1 MEIFSENSFF
11 TDAGCENMWY
21 TVLVLMEQRYKKREK
36 TNFRRRSEKNPG
48 GKIMKKRLLGLLLCV
63 VLLAGLLP
71 AAVSA
76 AETTELSVGSFYTNR
91 ATRPLSDSSEGWSFT
106 PASEDGRAK
115 LVLDGYRKGD
125 IRATFPMDI
134 EVKSD
139 STITLTETRPYC
151 AIKIFG
157 ACVLSGAGDLTIT
170 TVHGDSVGIFT
181 SGDLTVAMRGDLDVT
196 ASAARG
202 INAYRN
208 LILSGRGNVTV
219 RSKEE
224 GLLATR
230 GSVVLSGR
238 GNVDVA
244 STERAAVATMIGADG
259 YALYVNGTGHEL
271 KFAAG
276 EGHKAIENVSSN
288 TSYDNRLVMGSRLT
302 DYDVAGAPDERIATY
317 TRKAGLPGETGTLVI
332 RAIFTGISE
341 NEIPSGLTFTV
352 NGPDGFAPVTKAI
365 GEFSGDRLTRELVM
379 VVPEGNYIVTEG
391 GAGLPG
397 YTLSAAY
404 RQGEEDLPMDNGAAA
419 AVAADSR
426 TEAVIT
432 NAYTLN
438 GGADPQPNDK
448 TVEIPFA
455 VDVRLGGNVAAPE
468 QSFELEIFE
477 IGNSNAEDYR
487 DVAISASLKTNGAGK
502 YEGTIGITGPEDQVD
517 ALTQEGFLVREKDA
531 QAESWECDT
540 AVWAVRPNRETD
552 EGFAVYPVT
561 QEKTDNGTFYLDG
574 EEPVEKM
581 VFANTY
587 TKNEDA
593 LPPKTGD
600 SGIVLWGALLALS
613 LGCGALVLC
622 RRKKNCAD

>member
-1 MEIFSENSFF
+1 
-11 TDAGCENMWY
+11 
-21 TVLVLMEQRYKKREK
+21 
-36 TNFRRRSEKNPG
+36 
-48 GKIMKKRLLGLLLCV
+48 MKKRLLGLLLCV

-76 AETTELSVGSFYTNR
+76 ADDAELSVGSFYTNR
-91 ATRPLSDSSEGWSFT
+91 ATKPLSDSSEGWSFT
-106 PASEDGRAK
+106 PASDTARAK

-139 STITLTETRPYC
+139 STITTTNTRPYC
-151 AIKIFG
+151 AIKVFG
-157 ACVLSGAGDLTIT
+157 ACVLSGDGDLTIT
-170 TVHGDSVGIFT
+170 TSHGDSLGIFT
-181 SGDLTVAMRGDLDVT
+181 SGDLTIAMRGDLDVT
-196 ASAARG
+196 AAEAGG

-224 GLLATR
+224 GLLATH

-244 STERAAVATMIGADG
+244 SSEQAAVATMIGADG
-259 YALYVNGTGHEL
+259 YALYVNGTGQEL

-288 TSYDNRLVMGSRLT
+288 TSYDNRLVMGSRLE
-302 DYDVAGAPDERIATY
+302 DYDAEGAPDERSLVY
-317 TRKAGLPGETGTLVI
+317 TRKAGLPGATGTLVI
-332 RAIFTGISE
+332 RAIFTGILE

-352 NGPDGFAPVTKAI
+352 SGPDGFEPVVKTI
-365 GEFSGDRLTRELVM
+365 GDFSGDGLTRELVL
-379 VVPEGNYIVTEG
+379 VVPEGNYVVTER
-391 GAGLPG
+391 GAGVLG
-397 YTLSAAY
+397 YTLSATY
-404 RQGEEDLPMDNGAAA
+404 RQGDKDLPMDNGAAA
-419 AVAADSR
+419 AVAEDGQ

-432 NAYTLN
+432 NAYTPN
-438 GGADPQPNDK
+438 GGSDPQPVDK
-448 TVEIPFA
+448 TVEIPFT
-455 VDVRLGGNVAAPE
+455 VDVRLGGNMAAPE
-468 QSFELEIFE
+468 QVFELVIFE
-477 IGNSNAEDYR
+477 IANPNAEDYP
-487 DVAISASLKTNGAGK
+487 DVAISASVKTNGAGE
-502 YEGTIGITGPEDQVD
+502 YEGTIRITGPEDQVD

-531 QAESWECDT
+531 QAENWVCDT

-552 EGFAVYPVT
+552 EGFIIYPVT

-574 EEPVEKM
+574 EEPAEKM
-581 VFANTY
+581 VFVNTY
-587 TKNEDA
+587 TKNEEA

-613 LGCGALVLC
+613 LGCGALVLS
-622 RRKKNCAD
+622 RKKKSCAD

>member
-1 MEIFSENSFF
+1 
-11 TDAGCENMWY
+11 
-21 TVLVLMEQRYKKREK
+21 
-36 TNFRRRSEKNPG
+36 
-48 GKIMKKRLLGLLLCV
+48 MKKRLLGLLLCV

-71 AAVSA
+71 AAVFA
-76 AETTELSVGSFYTNR
+76 ADDAELSVGSFYTNR
-91 ATRPLSDSSEGWSFT
+91 ATKPLSDSSEGWSFT
-106 PASEDGRAK
+106 PASESARAK

-139 STITLTETRPYC
+139 STITTTNTRPYC

-170 TVHGDSVGIFT
+170 TVHGDSLGIFT
-181 SGDLTVAMRGDLDVT
+181 SGDLTIAMRGDLDVT
-196 ASAARG
+196 AQEAGG

-238 GNVDVA
+238 GNVDVV

-259 YALYVNGTGHEL
+259 YALYVNGTGQEL

-302 DYDVAGAPDERIATY
+302 DYDATGAPDERSLVY
-317 TRKAGLPGETGTLVI
+317 NRKPGLPGEPGTLVI
-332 RAIFTGISE
+332 RAIFTGILE
-341 NEIPSGLTFTV
+341 NEIPSGLSFTV
-352 NGPDGFAPVTKAI
+352 SGPDGFEPVVKTI
-365 GEFSGDRLTRELVM
+365 GEFSGDGLTRELVL
-379 VVPEGNYIVTEG
+379 VVPEGNYVVTES
-391 GAGLPG
+391 GAGLTG
-397 YTLSAAY
+397 YMLSATY
-404 RQGEEDLPMDNGAAA
+404 RQGDEDLPMDNGAEA
-419 AVAADSR
+419 AVAADGR

-438 GGADPQPNDK
+438 GGADPQSVDK
-448 TVEIPFA
+448 TVEIPFT
-455 VDVRLGGNVAAPE
+455 VDVRLGGNMAAPE
-468 QSFELEIFE
+468 QIFELEIFE
-477 IGNSNAEDYR
+477 IANPNAEDYP
-487 DVAISASLKTNGAGK
+487 DVAISASVKTNGTGE
-502 YEGTIGITGPEDQVD
+502 YEGTIRITGPEDQVD

-581 VFANTY
+581 VFINTY
-587 TKNEDA
+587 TKNEEA

>member
-1 MEIFSENSFF
+1 
-11 TDAGCENMWY
+11 
-21 TVLVLMEQRYKKREK
+21 
-36 TNFRRRSEKNPG
+36 
-48 GKIMKKRLLGLLLCV
+48 MKKRLLGLLLCV

-76 AETTELSVGSFYTNR
+76 ADEAELSVGSFYTNR
-91 ATRPLSDSSEGWSFT
+91 ATKPLSDSSEGWSFT
-106 PASEDGRAK
+106 PASDSARAK

-139 STITLTETRPYC
+139 STITTTNTRPYC

-157 ACVLSGAGDLTIT
+157 ACVLSGDGDLTIT
-170 TVHGDSVGIFT
+170 TVHGDSLGIFT
-181 SGDLTVAMRGDLDVT
+181 SGDLTIAMRGDLDVT
-196 ASAARG
+196 AAEAGG

-224 GLLATR
+224 GLLATH

-244 STERAAVATMIGADG
+244 STGQAAVATMIGADG

-271 KFAAG
+271 KFAAS
-276 EGHKAIENVSSN
+276 EEHKAIENVSSN
-288 TSYDNRLVMGSRLT
+288 TSYDNRLVMGSRLE
-302 DYDVAGAPDERIATY
+302 DYDVEGAPDERSLIY

-332 RAIFTGISE
+332 RAIFTGILE

-352 NGPDGFAPVTKAI
+352 SGPDGFEPVVKTI
-365 GEFSGDRLTRELVM
+365 GDFSGSGLTRELVL
-379 VVPEGNYIVTEG
+379 VVPEGNYVVTER
-391 GAGLPG
+391 GAGVLG
-397 YTLSAAY
+397 YTLSATY
-404 RQGEEDLPMDNGAAA
+404 RQGDEDLPMENGAAA
-419 AVAADSR
+419 AVAEDGR

-432 NAYTLN
+432 NAYTPN
-438 GGADPQPNDK
+438 GGLDPQPVDK
-448 TVEIPFA
+448 TVEIPFT
-455 VDVRLGGNVAAPE
+455 VDVRLGGNMAAPE
-468 QSFELEIFE
+468 QVFELEIFE
-477 IGNSNAEDYR
+477 IANPNAEAYP
-487 DVAISASLKTNGAGK
+487 DVAISASVKTNGVGE
-502 YEGTIGITGPEDQVD
+502 YEGTIRITGPEDQVD

-531 QAESWECDT
+531 QAENWACDT

-552 EGFAVYPVT
+552 EGFVIYPVT

-581 VFANTY
+581 VFINTY
-587 TKNEDA
+587 TKNEEA

-613 LGCGALVLC
+613 LGCGALVLF
-622 RRKKNCAD
+622 RKKKSRAD

>member
-1 MEIFSENSFF
+1 
-11 TDAGCENMWY
+11 
-21 TVLVLMEQRYKKREK
+21 
-36 TNFRRRSEKNPG
+36 
-48 GKIMKKRLLGLLLCV
+48 MKKRLLGLLLCV

-76 AETTELSVGSFYTNR
+76 ADEAELSVGSFYTNR
-91 ATRPLSDSSEGWSFT
+91 ATKPLSDSSEGWSFT
-106 PASEDGRAK
+106 PASDSARAK

-139 STITLTETRPYC
+139 STITLTDTRPYC

-157 ACVLSGAGDLTIT
+157 ACVLSGDGDLTNT
-170 TVHGDSVGIFT
+170 TSHGDSLGIFT
-181 SGDLTVAMRGDLDVT
+181 SGDLTIAMRGNLDVT
-196 ASAARG
+196 AAEAGG

-224 GLLATR
+224 GLLATH

-244 STERAAVATMIGADG
+244 SSEQAAVATMIGADG
-259 YALYVNGTGHEL
+259 YALYVNGTGQEL

-302 DYDVAGAPDERIATY
+302 DYDVTGAPDERSLVY

-332 RAIFTGISE
+332 RAIFTGILE

-352 NGPDGFAPVTKAI
+352 SGPDGFEPVVKTI
-365 GEFSGDRLTRELVM
+365 GDFSGDGLTRELVL
-379 VVPEGNYIVTEG
+379 VVPEGNYVVTER
-391 GAGLPG
+391 GAEVLV
-397 YTLSAAY
+397 YTLSATY
-404 RQGEEDLPMDNGAAA
+404 RQGDEDLPMDNGAAA
-419 AVAADSR
+419 AVAADGR

-432 NAYTLN
+432 HAYTTN
-438 GGADPQPNDK
+438 GGSDPQPVDK
-448 TVEIPFA
+448 TVEIPFT
-455 VDVRLGGNVAAPE
+455 VDVRLGGNMAAPE
-468 QSFELEIFE
+468 QVFELEIFE
-477 IGNSNAEDYR
+477 IANPNAEDYP
-487 DVAISASLKTNGAGK
+487 DVAISASVKTNGAGE
-502 YEGTIGITGPEDQVD
+502 YEGTIRITGPEDQVD

-531 QAESWECDT
+531 QAENWACDT

-552 EGFAVYPVT
+552 EGFVIYPVT

-581 VFANTY
+581 VFINTY
-587 TKNEDA
+587 TKNEEA

-600 SGIVLWGALLALS
+600 SGIVLWGTLLALS
-613 LGCGALVLC
+613 LGCGALVLS
-622 RRKKNCAD
+622 RKKKSRAD

>member
-1 MEIFSENSFF
+1 
-11 TDAGCENMWY
+11 
-21 TVLVLMEQRYKKREK
+21 
-36 TNFRRRSEKNPG
+36 
-48 GKIMKKRLLGLLLCV
+48 MKKRLLGLLLCV

-76 AETTELSVGSFYTNR
+76 AENPELSVGSFYTNR
-91 ATRPLSDSSEGWSFT
+91 ATKPLADSSEGWSFT
-106 PASEDGRAK
+106 PASENERAK

-139 STITLTETRPYC
+139 STITTTETRPYC

-157 ACVLSGAGDLTIT
+157 ACVLSGTGNLTIT
-170 TVHGDSVGIFT
+170 TVHGDSLGIFT
-181 SGDLTVAMRGDLDVT
+181 SGDLTIAMRGDLTVT
-196 ASAARG
+196 AQEAGG

-219 RSKEE
+219 RAKEE
-224 GLLATR
+224 GLLATH

-244 STERAAVATMIGADG
+244 STGQAAVASMIGADG
-259 YALYVNGTGHEL
+259 YALYVNGSGHEL

-276 EGHKAIENVSSN
+276 EGHSAIENVSSN
-288 TSYDNRLVMGSRLT
+288 TSYDNRLVMGSRLA
-302 DYDVAGAPDERIATY
+302 DYDATGAPDERSLVY
-317 TRKAGLPGETGTLVI
+317 NRKPGLPEDPETGALVI
-332 RAIFTGISE
+332 RAIFTGITE
-341 NEIPSGLTFTV
+341 NEIPSGLSFTV
-352 NGPDGFAPVTKAI
+352 SGPDGFEPVTKAI
-365 GEFSGDRLTRELVM
+365 GEFSGDGMTRELVM
-379 VVPEGNYIVTEG
+379 VVPEGNYVVTES
-391 GAGLPG
+391 GAGLTG
-397 YTLSAAY
+397 YSLSATY

-419 AVAADSR
+419 AVAADGR

-438 GGADPQPNDK
+438 GGSDPQPGGK
-448 TVEIPFA
+448 TVEIPFT
-455 VDVRLGGNVAAPE
+455 VDIRQGGNVAAPE
-468 QSFELEIFE
+468 QIFELEIFE
-477 IGNSNAEDYR
+477 IANPNAEAYR
-487 DVAISASLKTNGAGK
+487 EVAISASVKTNGAGE
-502 YEGTIGITGPEDQVD
+502 YEGTIEITGPEDQVD

-531 QAESWECDT
+531 QAENWTCDT

-552 EGFAVYPVT
+552 KGFAVYPVT

-600 SGIVLWGALLALS
+600 SGIALWGALLALS

-622 RRKKNCAD
+622 RRKKSCAE

>member
-1 MEIFSENSFF
+1 
-11 TDAGCENMWY
+11 
-21 TVLVLMEQRYKKREK
+21 
-36 TNFRRRSEKNPG
+36 
-48 GKIMKKRLLGLLLCV
+48 MKKRLLGLLLCV

-71 AAVSA
+71 AAVFA
-76 AETTELSVGSFYTNR
+76 ADDAELSVGSFYTNR
-91 ATRPLSDSSEGWSFT
+91 ATKPLSDSSEGWSFT
-106 PASEDGRAK
+106 PASESARAK

-139 STITLTETRPYC
+139 STITTTNTRPYC

-157 ACVLSGAGDLTIT
+157 ACVLSGDGDLTIT
-170 TVHGDSVGIFT
+170 TVHGDSLGIFT
-181 SGDLTVAMRGDLDVT
+181 SGDLTIAMRGDLDVT
-196 ASAARG
+196 AQEAGG

-224 GLLATR
+224 GLFATH

-244 STERAAVATMIGADG
+244 STGQAAVATMIGADG

-302 DYDVAGAPDERIATY
+302 DYDATGAPDERSLVY
-317 TRKAGLPGETGTLVI
+317 NRKPGLPEDPETGVLVI
-332 RAIFTGISE
+332 RAIFTGITE
-341 NEIPSGLTFTV
+341 NEIPSGLSFTV
-352 NGPDGFAPVTKAI
+352 SGPDGFEPVVKTI
-365 GEFSGDRLTRELVM
+365 GDFSGSGLTRELVL
-379 VVPEGNYIVTEG
+379 VVPEGNYVVTER
-391 GAGLPG
+391 GAGVLG
-397 YTLSAAY
+397 YTLSATY
-404 RQGEEDLPMDNGAAA
+404 RQGDEDLPMDNGAAA
-419 AVAADSR
+419 AVAEDGR

-432 NAYTLN
+432 NAYTPN
-438 GGADPQPNDK
+438 GGSDPQPVDK
-448 TVEIPFA
+448 TVEIPFT
-455 VDVRLGGNVAAPE
+455 VDVRLGGNMAAPE

-487 DVAISASLKTNGAGK
+487 DVAISASLKTNGAGE
-502 YEGTIGITGPEDQVD
+502 YEGTIRITGPEDQVD

-587 TKNEDA
+587 TKNEDS